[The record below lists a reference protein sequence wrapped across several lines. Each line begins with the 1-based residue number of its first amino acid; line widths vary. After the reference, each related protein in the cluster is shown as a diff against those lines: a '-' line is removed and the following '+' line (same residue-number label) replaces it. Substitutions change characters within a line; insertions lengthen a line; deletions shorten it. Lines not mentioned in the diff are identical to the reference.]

1 MTEPFRLQPGDSVLV
16 LSLPHVGVAVP
27 AAMQPQLSEAAAALP
42 DTDWHVDRLYDFAS
56 ELGASVLTAHWSRYV
71 VDLNRDPD
79 GRPLYPGADNSELCP
94 TRTFDNQAV
103 YAAAPPAPDEIAR
116 RVETYWRP
124 YHRALQATLEAVHA
138 RHGQVVLLDG
148 HSIRSRVPRFFEGRL
163 PDLNF
168 GTARGRSVDRRLA
181 VEVYAV
187 LEQAVGFRAV
197 RDGRFTGGYITRHY
211 GRPADGRHAMQ
222 LELAQASYM
231 EEHPPYRY
239 RPDLARKLKP
249 VLRGMLEAALAWS
262 ARQPP
267 G

>member
-1 MTEPFRLQPGDSVLV
+1 MWRWRLAGGD
-16 LSLPHVGVAVP
+16 G
-27 AAMQPQLSEAAAALP
+27 
-42 DTDWHVDRLYDFAS
+42 
-56 ELGASVLTAHWSRYV
+56 
-71 VDLNRDPD
+71 
-79 GRPLYPGADNSELCP
+79 
-94 TRTFDNQAV
+94 
-103 YAAAPPAPDEIAR
+103 
-116 RVETYWRP
+116 
-124 YHRALQATLEAVHA
+124 
-138 RHGQVVLLDG
+138 
-148 HSIRSRVPRFFEGRL
+148 
-163 PDLNF
+163 

-197 RDGRFTGGYITRHY
+197 REGRFTGGYITRHY